1 MSNSR
6 WRKRINETKGDFM
19 LELKTYSKKELGEL
33 LNVSYSRTDI
43 ITKKLK
49 KKKKKKKTTGRGDN

>member
-1 MSNSR
+1 
-6 WRKRINETKGDFM
+6 M
-19 LELKTYSKKELGEL
+19 LELKTYSKKELGKL

-49 KKKKKKKTTGRGDN
+49 KWGTNLKLQVVEIIILLK

>member
-6 WRKRINETKGDFM
+6 WEKRINETKGDFM
-19 LELKTYSKKELGEL
+19 LELKTYSKKELGKL

-49 KKKKKKKTTGRGDN
+49 SKFLK